1 MMGIK
6 HVTEDKL
13 FESLGFGKKESAAL
27 TMKAKLYIAIHKQV
41 DKKGLTRKQL
51 ERIWD
56 IPQPRVSQIM
66 TGKIEK
72 ISIEK
77 LLGYLELLDMRI
89 DVKVSP
95 QKRAS

>member
-1 MMGIK
+1 MSIK
-6 HVTEDKL
+6 HVDENSL
-13 FESLGFGKKESAAL
+13 FEALGFDKQESAAL

-41 DKKGLTRKQL
+41 NKKRLTRRQL

-56 IPQPRVSQIM
+56 IPQPRVSQVM

-77 LLGYLELLDMRI
+77 LLGYLEALDMRI
-89 DVKVSP
+89 DVKVYP
-95 QKRAS
+95 EKRAS